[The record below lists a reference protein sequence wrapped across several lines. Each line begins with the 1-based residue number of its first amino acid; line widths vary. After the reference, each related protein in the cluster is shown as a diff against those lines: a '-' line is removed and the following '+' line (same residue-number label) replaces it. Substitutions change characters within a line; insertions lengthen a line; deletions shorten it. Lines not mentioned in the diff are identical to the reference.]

1 MEGVILIASSYR
13 IIKSNQRINLEDTKI
28 SSIDLKT
35 YQPQED
41 RFLSSDSE
49 DEENFITPEEALK
62 MAIKLEMEE
71 ELQTRKEEFMRESEE
86 ELTAYK
92 KACREEGLAQGRE
105 EGKEEGRQEIYLEL
119 DNLRLEAVNKVLEA
133 EQLAKVYLEEHE
145 ERILKLSAKIA
156 EKIIHVSLDQ
166 HEDSLMILARP
177 ILEEYGKTENVII
190 SCHPEKVSF
199 IKEYLPEMEKL
210 CPNARILVLE
220 DRNLSGHDMI
230 IENESQITDL
240 TISRQIERFLEL
252 AVG

>member
-13 IIKSNQRINLEDTKI
+13 IIKSNQRIHQEETQI
-28 SSIDLKT
+28 ASIDLTT
-35 YQPQED
+35 YQPKEESFSSYVTEEEEPISQE
-41 RFLSSDSE
+41 E
-49 DEENFITPEEALK
+49 TLK
-62 MAIKLEMEE
+62 RAIRLEVEE
-71 ELQTRKEEFMRESEE
+71 ELQIRKEEFMLEVQEE
-86 ELTAYK
+86 FEAFKITS
-92 KACREEGLAQGRE
+92 REEGLAQGME
-105 EGKEEGRQEIYLEL
+105 EGILQGRQEIYREL
-119 DNLRLEAVNKVLEA
+119 DVLRLEAVNKVLEA
-133 EQLAKVYLEEHE
+133 EQLAKTYLEEHE
-145 ERILKLSAKIA
+145 ERILKLAAKIA

-252 AVG
+252 ATG